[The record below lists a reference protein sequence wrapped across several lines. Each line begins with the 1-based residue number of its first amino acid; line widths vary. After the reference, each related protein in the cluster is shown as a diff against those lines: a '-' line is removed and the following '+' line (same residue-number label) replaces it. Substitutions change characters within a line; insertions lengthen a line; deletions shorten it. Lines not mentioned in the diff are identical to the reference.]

1 MSKAGRRLGSPK
13 VSSIDLSFHLCS
25 QVQTDHQPVRP
36 PKLSLLRDPGLP
48 SQPFKGPRT
57 AFHGQLATLGQS
69 LDTAVTLQGQVQAV
83 LAAKAVPSKGSRTAL
98 ATLQRAPH
106 SFAWAAGDFRS
117 KQLWHS
123 RGKYRQFWQPKLS
136 LLRDPGLPSQRFK
149 GPRTAFHGQLAPMG
163 QSLDTAVTL
172 HGQVQAVL
180 AAKAVP
186 SKGSRTALPTLQR
199 AQHSFSWAACAY
211 GSKLGHSCDTPRA
224 STGSFRRQS
233 LSLLRDPGLPS
244 QRFKGPSTAFH
255 GQLAQFWPPK
265 LSLLRDP
272 GLPSQ
277 PFKRPSTA
285 FHGQLA
291 PMGQSLET
299 AVTLQG
305 QVQAVLAAKA
315 VTSKGSRTAL
325 PTLQSAPHSFSWAA
339 CDFRSKLGDS
349 CDTPGA
355 STGSWVRQSCPF

>member
-69 LDTAVTLQGQVQAV
+69 LDTAVT
-83 LAAKAVPSKGSRTAL
+83 R
-98 ATLQRAPH
+98 
-106 SFAWAAGDFRS
+106 
-117 KQLWHS
+117 QLWHS
-123 RGKYRQFWQPKLS
+123 RGKYR
-136 LLRDPGLPSQRFK
+136 
-149 GPRTAFHGQLAPMG
+149 
-163 QSLDTAVTL
+163 
-172 HGQVQAVL
+172 
-180 AAKAVP
+180 
-186 SKGSRTALPTLQR
+186 
-199 AQHSFSWAACAY
+199 
-211 GSKLGHSCDTPRA
+211 
-224 STGSFRRQS
+224 
-233 LSLLRDPGLPS
+233 
-244 QRFKGPSTAFH
+244 
-255 GQLAQFWPPK
+255 QFWPPK

-277 PFKRPSTA
+277 CFKAPRTA

-291 PMGQSLET
+291 TLGQSLET
-299 AVTLQG
+299 AVTRQG

-325 PTLQSAPHSFSWAA
+325 PMLQSAAHSFSWAA

-355 STGSWVRQSCPF
+355 STGSFGRKSCHF

>member
-83 LAAKAVPSKGSRTAL
+83 LAAKAVT
-98 ATLQRAPH
+98 
-106 SFAWAAGDFRS
+106 
-117 KQLWHS
+117 
-123 RGKYRQFWQPKLS
+123 
-136 LLRDPGLPSQRFK
+136 
-149 GPRTAFHGQLAPMG
+149 
-163 QSLDTAVTL
+163 
-172 HGQVQAVL
+172 
-180 AAKAVP
+180 

-199 AQHSFSWAACAY
+199 
-211 GSKLGHSCDTPRA
+211 PR
-224 STGSFRRQS
+224 
-233 LSLLRDPGLPS
+233 
-244 QRFKGPSTAFH
+244 TAFH
-255 GQLAQFWPPK
+255 GQLAT
-265 LSLLRDP
+265 L
-272 GLPSQ
+272 
-277 PFKRPSTA
+277 
-285 FHGQLA
+285 
-291 PMGQSLET
+291 GQSLDT

-325 PTLQSAPHSFSWAA
+325 PTLQRAPHSFSLAA

-355 STGSWVRQSCPF
+355 STGSFGRKSCHF